1 MTIKRFFATADNT
14 ITNAFDETLVT
25 RGTGSNM
32 GAADTLEVFSIYAQ
46 ATTTSA
52 EASRILI
59 QFDTADILAKRNAG
73 SIPSAGGVNFYL
85 KLCNA
90 EHTKTLPRDFYMHV
104 MAVSQSWQEGTGL
117 DMENY
122 TDLTKTNI
130 GSNWIKATNTQ
141 SWTTAGGD
149 YFFDVSSSFK
159 QRFEVGNEN
168 LDINVTSLV
177 EQWLDG
183 RKLNYGF
190 GVRMSGSY
198 ETGDKSYYTKKFFA
212 RGSEFFFKRPVLEAR
227 WNEALKDDRGY
238 FFSSSSLAPPTDNMN
253 SLYLYNRIRGRLK
266 NIPSIGAG
274 AVYVDL
280 YNSSGDKLTLSPK
293 TPATGSQV
301 STGIYR
307 ADVCVSTTASVLY
320 DVWHN
325 GAGTQFHTGT
335 LNIKSFKSGEQIYTD
350 RYVTK
355 IVNLQN
361 YYNKYQTA
369 RFNLYVRPKNW
380 SPNIYTVARS
390 RPENTIIPSG
400 AFEIYRVADS
410 YKVIPF
416 GTGSDYHTSLSYD
429 VSGNYFELDLNMLED
444 GYDYGIRLAYYDDY
458 LSSWQRQENEFRFK
472 VRKDEY

>member
-32 GAADTLEVFSIYAQ
+32 GAADTLEAFSIYAQ
-46 ATTTSA
+46 ATTSSL
-52 EASRILI
+52 EASRILV
-59 QFDTADILAKRNAG
+59 QFDTADILAKRNA
-73 SIPSAGGVNFYL
+73 SLLPSAGGVNFYL
-85 KLCNA
+85 KLFNA
-90 EHTKTLPRDFYMHV
+90 EHTKTLPKDFYMHV

-130 GSNWIKATNTQ
+130 GSNWAKATNTQ
-141 SWTTAGGD
+141 AWTTAGGD
-149 YFFDVSSSFK
+149 YFFDVSSSFT
-159 QRFEVGNEN
+159 QRFEKGTEN

-183 RKLNYGF
+183 RKINYGF

-198 ETGDKSYYTKKFFA
+198 ESGDKSYYTKKFFA

-238 FFSSSSLAPPTDNMN
+238 FYASSSLAEANDNMN

-266 NIPSIGAG
+266 NIP
-274 AVYVDL
+274 
-280 YNSSGDKLTLSPK
+280 K
-293 TPATGSQV
+293 TPASQKIHVSLYDSVGGSQIGSTFTGSNI

-307 ADVCVSTTASVLY
+307 CDVFADTTASVIY
-320 DVWHN
+320 DVWHG
-325 GAGTQFHTGT
+325 GANQYHTGT
-335 LNIKSFKSGEQIYTD
+335 INVKSFKSGEQVYTD

-355 IVNLQN
+355 VVNLQN

-390 RPENTIIPSG
+390 KPDNTIIPSG
-400 AFEIYRVADS
+400 AFEIYRVTDN
-410 YKVIPF
+410 YKVVPF

>member
-32 GAADTLEVFSIYAQ
+32 GAADTLEAFSIYAQ
-46 ATTTSA
+46 ATTSSL
-52 EASRILI
+52 EASRILV
-59 QFDTADILAKRNAG
+59 QFDTADILAKRNA
-73 SIPSAGGVNFYL
+73 SLLPSAGGVNFYL
-85 KLCNA
+85 KLFNA
-90 EHTKTLPRDFYMHV
+90 EHTKTLPKDFYMHV

-130 GSNWIKATNTQ
+130 GSNWAKATNTQ
-141 SWTTAGGD
+141 AWTTAGGD
-149 YFFDVSSSFK
+149 YFFDVSSSFT
-159 QRFEVGNEN
+159 QRFEKGTEN

-183 RKLNYGF
+183 RKINYGF

-198 ETGDKSYYTKKFFA
+198 ESGDKSYYTKKFFA

-238 FFSSSSLAPPTDNMN
+238 FYASSSLAEANDNMN
-253 SLYLYNRIRGRLK
+253 SLYLYNLIRGRLR
-266 NIPSIGAG
+266 NIPVVGNGNIHVSLYETIGG
-274 AVYVDL
+274 SQIGSTV
-280 YNSSGDKLTLSPK
+280 
-293 TPATGSQV
+293 TGSNV
-301 STGIYR
+301 STGVYR
-307 ADVCVSTTASVLY
+307 CDVFADTTKTTIY
-320 DVWHN
+320 DVWH
-325 GAGTQFHTGT
+325 AGDNQYHTGT
-335 LNIKSFKSGEQIYTD
+335 ISVKSFKSGEQVYTD

-361 YYNKYQTA
+361 YYNKHQTA

-390 RPENTIIPSG
+390 KPENTIIPSG
-400 AFEIYRVADS
+400 AFEIYRVVDN
-410 YKVIPF
+410 YKVVPF

-444 GYDYGIRLAYYDDY
+444 GYDYGVRLAYYDDY
-458 LSSWQRQENEFRFK
+458 LTSWQRQENEFRFK

>member
-1 MTIKRFFATADNT
+1 MTIKRFFSTADNT

-32 GAADTLEVFSIYAQ
+32 GAADILEAFSIYAQ
-46 ATTTSA
+46 ATTSSL

-59 QFDTADILAKRNAG
+59 KFDATDILAKRNAG
-73 SIPSAGGVNFYL
+73 TIPSAGGVNFYL
-85 KLCNA
+85 KLFNA

-122 TDLTKTNI
+122 TDLTRTNI
-130 GSNWIKATNTQ
+130 GSNWAKATNTQ

-149 YFFDVSSSFK
+149 YFFDVSSSFT

-183 RKLNYGF
+183 RKQNYGF

-198 ETGDKSYYTKKFFA
+198 ETGNKSYYTKKFFA

-238 FFSSSSLAPPTDNMN
+238 FYASSSLAEANDNMN
-253 SLYLYNRIRGRLK
+253 SLYLYNRIRGRLR
-266 NIPSIGAG
+266 NI
-274 AVYVDL
+274 
-280 YNSSGDKLTLSPK
+280 PK
-293 TPATGSQV
+293 TPASQKIHVSLYDSVGGTQIGSTFTGSNI

-307 ADVCVSTTASVLY
+307 CDVFADTTSSVIY
-320 DVWHN
+320 DVWHG
-325 GAGTQFHTGT
+325 GANQYHTGT
-335 LNIKSFKSGEQIYTD
+335 INVKSFKSGEQVYTD
-350 RYVTK
+350 RYITK

-361 YYNKYQTA
+361 YYNKHQTA

-400 AFEIYRVADS
+400 AFEIYRTSDN
-410 YKVIPF
+410 YKVVPF